1 MRRFI
6 LFVLMAMSLV
16 TMQAQTD
23 NADWQDVS
31 TDNDTIR
38 HDSIHNRDTEN
49 TYSPLEQFL
58 PPSPQAAALARYGEY
73 PVSLATGV
81 PEIKIP
87 LYEIKLG
94 NYTLPISISYHA
106 SGIKVDDV
114 ASTVGLG
121 WVLNAGGA
129 ISRTIVGAPDFKSS
143 SLDYDTLYRSY
154 DRFLSVYNSNQYYG
168 IVTPILQ
175 DCLNQSA
182 YDIASDRYSYNF
194 GTMAGVFRYSHRD
207 KRFVVLNHHP
217 IWIDHSNYSNDGYF
231 SIIDSDGTTY
241 IFNKK
246 ENSWVGENNG
256 HIPTT
261 WYLTEIQ
268 TPYGNINFSYQSV
281 EDFETKH
288 WGESLSVGTHYYY
301 DTGAGEQNEIRGIN
315 NTSSYFI
322 HHSVV
327 LLKKIEWNGNSM
339 LFNYNNDRSDIAKY
353 RLTSIIVKGCD
364 TQIFKTISLNN
375 NSYLGNSQDNKRM
388 LLSSLSISDEGTYN
402 FGYNTTILPNYSDI
416 GKRDYWGYFN
426 NASSLHIVARE
437 AAIAAYQQFSINNT
451 CFDYPVK
458 SPDLSYAKAGI
469 LEGITYPTGGHTTFS
484 YELNLNGTVG
494 GLRVDSIVD
503 TGTDTSPKLRHYS
516 YSGYATQDSPR
527 DALIYTTYHAYGTI
541 FPGILHYSEK
551 ATCSSESLI
560 PLCDGS
566 GSTVFYDNVIET
578 DGFGNKIKYHYTN
591 GRILPYNFDYS
602 ANPWPQ
608 FSSTSL
614 QDEGTCD
621 PLLDRKEYYQGS
633 NILLRKELYEYQ
645 ENELD
650 SFEIGVKILNTLTGS
665 TINGEPIPITMLD
678 YKNSNVTIPIRQMKG
693 YVKTFSLS
701 SKTITE
707 YKQTAGGQTQ
717 PTISTTETYTYDP
730 QFRTLQPKTITKT
743 NSDGKVF
750 RTTNTYTFES
760 NQQPYTT
767 MANYYNMVDQIIETK
782 DYCDNSLIRTQKT
795 TYLYQNDWYY
805 PEYIYESLLN
815 NTQTE
820 KLHLSDYDS
829 HGNPRTVIENGSDK
843 TALVWGFKY
852 SWPVAKVSGLG
863 YSDLT
868 GLGLTSTLNNI
879 AQDSVPSRMAN
890 YLTTLRNGIGNNGL
904 VTTYNYKPL
913 YGVSAIT
920 AESGYTTYYDYGSNG
935 KLSKIRD
942 SRGPLQ
948 QFSYQ
953 YAHPYSGSN
962 NTTNFV
968 RTTDMLSSSTGKI
981 TCQYYDGLGRPIE
994 TAKNI
999 KGKYVYTLQKY
1010 DAKGRISE
1018 DWLPAPNNTTLS
1030 YLSSIASISS
1040 SFYSDNHAYSVT
1052 TYDALDR
1059 PTFIQSPGNAW
1070 HNASKG
1076 ISKQYLSN
1084 ASNSVKRYQA
1094 SLSNNNIIMNGI
1106 YAANTLYA
1114 EKTTDEDNR
1123 AVTVFS
1129 DKLGRKILERR
1140 GTDNDTY
1147 FVYDD
1152 LGQLRFVMPPEVAD
1166 YYESNSSQ
1174 SFSAQSNVMLQYGYE
1189 YRYDSRHNCIYKRL
1203 PGCDPV
1209 YYVYDKAGRCILSQD
1224 GVQRN
1229 SGKWSFNIPD
1239 IYGRTALTGICSMS
1253 ISYTNE
1259 PYKNTV
1265 VYAYRSSPSSSILGY
1280 LLSGISMNISSVYL
1294 ANYYDDYS
1302 FIGSGL
1308 APTALNYATPPTGG
1322 YGTQGLTVPR
1332 GLLTG
1337 TAVGCINSSGVS
1349 SRNYS
1354 AIYYDNKE
1362 RIIQTRSTNH
1372 MNGNDYEY
1380 TGYTYTDNISK
1391 RQHVHSASG
1400 MSTQTETYT
1409 YEYNNNTGL
1418 LERTKHKLNTNSEL
1432 TLHQNTYN
1440 DIGLLT
1446 GKTNGNFSGATETYT
1461 YNVRSWL
1468 KTISAGTLFN
1478 ETLYYNDTYG
1488 GSTPQYG
1495 GNLSAITWKADSKT
1509 RGYKFTYDVLSRLTK
1524 AQYMENGSA
1533 SSHYNTEYTYDKMGN
1548 ILTLKRNGKLNDTSY
1563 PIIDNLTFTYT
1574 GNQVTRIDDSG
1585 STPTYTGA
1593 FNFVNG
1599 VSQSNEYTY
1608 DKNGNL
1614 TKDLNKNISSIQYN
1628 LLNLPTSIT
1637 YSSGKSA
1644 TYIYDATG
1652 RKLRTSYK
1660 ASASATAV
1668 PTDYCGNMIYENG
1681 VLKQILVDGGYISF
1695 SGSAP
1700 YYHFY
1705 LKDHLGNN
1713 CVALSPSGTA
1723 EQVNHYYPFGGLL
1736 GESTGNTVQRF
1747 RYNGKELDRTHGID
1761 WYDYGARHMTPDAG
1775 RFTTI
1780 DPMAEKYYNISPY
1793 AYCANNPVN
1802 YIDSDGKRPKAK
1814 EAALMAAYAYR
1825 DKDAVSYL
1833 KLLNDAGWKLSDFKT
1848 SIIKNHTEWYQN
1860 GLQSELFEKTINGKT
1875 EYVYA
1880 YAGTN
1885 SFEDV
1890 LEDIAQLAGVSPQYK
1905 TAINNAKT
1913 LSNELGHNEL
1923 TFVGHSLGGGE
1934 AAAASMATGRSAIT
1948 FNPASVSQV
1957 TTFSNNLGITSK
1969 ITNYRTKGINHGRTK
1984 YIFGGDPIS
1993 NIQDNLG
2000 IGAPG
2005 FTIPIYIDYL
2015 SHSISEFLN
2024 HDLPE
2029 R

>member
-1 MRRFI
+1 MRISI
-6 LFVLMAMSLV
+6 LFVLMVMSMV

-31 TDNDTIR
+31 NDNDTVRQDTIP
-38 HDSIHNRDTEN
+38 NRDEEEN

-94 NYTLPISISYHA
+94 KYTLPISISYHA

-217 IWIDHSNYSNDGYF
+217 IWIDQSNYSNDGYF

-301 DTGAGEQNEIRGIN
+301 DTDAGEQNEIRGIN

-364 TQIFKTISLNN
+364 TQIFKTISFNN
-375 NSYLGNSQDNKRM
+375 NSYLGNSQNNNRM

-451 CFDYPVK
+451 CVDYPVK
-458 SPDLSYAKAGI
+458 SPNLSYAKAGI
-469 LEGITYPTGGHTTFS
+469 LESITYPTGGHTAFS

-494 GLRVDSIVD
+494 GLTVGSIVD
-503 TGTDTSPKLRHYS
+503 TGTDTSSKLRYYS

-541 FPGILHYSEK
+541 FPGISHYSEK

-578 DGFGNKIKYHYTN
+578 DGFGNKIKYHFTN

-608 FSSTSL
+608 FSPTSL

-782 DYCDNSLIRTQKT
+782 DYCDNTLLRTQKT

-805 PEYIYESLLN
+805 PEYTYESLLN

-852 SWPVAKVSGLG
+852 SWPVAKISGLS

-868 GLGLTSTLNNI
+868 GLGLTNTLNNI

-890 YLTTLRNGIGNNGL
+890 YLTTLRSGIGNNGL

-920 AESGYTTYYDYGSNG
+920 AESGYTTYFDYGSNG

-942 SRGPLQ
+942 DRGPLQ

-1010 DAKGRISE
+1010 DAKGRVSE

-1030 YLSSIASISS
+1030 YLSNIASISS

-1076 ISKQYLSN
+1076 ISKEYMSN
-1084 ASNSVKRYQA
+1084 AANSVKRYQA
-1094 SLSNNNIIMNGI
+1094 SLTNNNIILNGI
-1106 YAANTLYA
+1106 YAVNTLYA
-1114 EKTTDEDNR
+1114 EKTTDEDDR

-1147 FVYDD
+1147 YVYDD

-1174 SFSAQSNVMLQYGYE
+1174 SFSAQSNVMLQYGFE
-1189 YRYDSRHNCIYKRL
+1189 YRYDSRYNCIYKRL

-1209 YYVYDKAGRCILSQD
+1209 YYIYDKAGRCILSQD

-1239 IYGRTALTGICSMS
+1239 IYGRTVLTGICSMN
-1253 ISYTNE
+1253 ITYTNE

-1265 VYAYRSSPSSSILGY
+1265 VYAYRSSSSNSILGY
-1280 LLSGISMNISSVYL
+1280 LFNGISMSNSSAYL

-1308 APTALNYATPPTGG
+1308 APTTLNYATPPTGG

-1354 AIYYDNKE
+1354 AIYYDNKGSV
-1362 RIIQTRSTNH
+1362 IQTRSTNH

-1446 GKTNGNFSGATETYT
+1446 GKTNGNISGATEAYT

-1599 VSQSNEYTY
+1599 SSQSNEYTY

-1644 TYIYDATG
+1644 AYIYDATG

-1780 DPMAEKYYNISPY
+1780 DPMAEKYYNTSPY
-1793 AYCANNPVN
+1793 AYCGNNPMRF
-1802 YIDSDGKRPKAK
+1802 IDPTGKYEVDSLMTNNSYYPVVAVFQSNIEKSGKGALSQDLRAAMKAK
-1814 EAALMAAYAYR
+1814 VPILKVDNVTDFSEALKELKERDINVNTYTLNSHGTGGNSNSPAYFYIGY
-1825 DKDAVSYL
+1825 DPITSNTDLTQL
-1833 KLLNDAGWKLSDFKT
+1833 K
-1848 SIIKNHTEWYQN
+1848 E
-1860 GLQSELFEKTINGKT
+1860 GL
-1875 EYVYA
+1875 V
-1880 YAGTN
+1880 
-1885 SFEDV
+1885 
-1890 LEDIAQLAGVSPQYK
+1890 
-1905 TAINNAKT
+1905 
-1913 LSNELGHNEL
+1913 GHNIFIGACNIGSTKSGESL
-1923 TFVGHSLGGGE
+1923 LMSFAEQTKSSVIAAAHQVLGGYKYDG
-1934 AAAASMATGRSAIT
+1934 SMSLNPT
-1948 FNPASVSQV
+1948 FNNYKISMNGSPVRSIYDVRIDKNS
-1957 TTFSNNLGITSK
+1957 GITWRFDAK
-1969 ITNYRTKGINHGRTK
+1969 LPFY
-1984 YIFGGDPIS
+1984 F
-1993 NIQDNLG
+1993 NI
-2000 IGAPG
+2000 
-2005 FTIPIYIDYL
+2005 
-2015 SHSISEFLN
+2015 
-2024 HDLPE
+2024 

>member
-6 LFVLMAMSLV
+6 LFVLMVMSMV
-16 TMQAQTD
+16 TIQAQTD
-23 NADWQDVS
+23 NADRQGVS
-31 TDNDTIR
+31 TDTIR
-38 HDSIHNRDTEN
+38 LDSIPNRDTEN
-49 TYSPLEQFL
+49 PYSPLEQFL

-175 DCLNQSA
+175 DCLNLSS

-217 IWIDHSNYSNDGYF
+217 IWISHSNYNNDGYF

-246 ENSWVGENNG
+246 ENSWVSENNG
-256 HIPTT
+256 QIPTT

-268 TPYGNINFSYQSV
+268 TPNGNINFSYQSV

-339 LFNYNNDRSDIAKY
+339 LFYYNNDRNDIAKY
-353 RLTSIIVKGCD
+353 RLTSIVVKGCD
-364 TQIFKTISLNN
+364 AQIFKTISFNN
-375 NSYLGNSQDNKRM
+375 NSYLGNSQNNNRM

-402 FGYNTTILPNYSDI
+402 FSYNTTILPNYSDI

-426 NASSLHIVARE
+426 NTSSLHIVARE
-437 AAIAAYQQFSINNT
+437 SAIAAYQQFSINNT
-451 CFDYPVK
+451 CVDYPVK
-458 SPDLSYAKAGI
+458 SPNLSFAKAGI
-469 LEGITYPTGGHTTFS
+469 LESITYPTGGQTAFS

-494 GLRVDSIVD
+494 GLRVSSIVD
-503 TGTDTSPKLRHYS
+503 TGTDTSSKLRQYS

-527 DALIYTTYHAYGTI
+527 DALIYTTYHVYGTI
-541 FPGILHYSEK
+541 FPGIFHYSEK

-578 DGFGNKIKYHYTN
+578 DGFGNKIKYHYTY
-591 GRILPYNFDYS
+591 GRILPYNFDYTV
-602 ANPWPQ
+602 NPWPQ
-608 FSSTSL
+608 FSPSSL

-743 NSDGKVF
+743 NSEGKVF

-782 DYCDNSLIRTQKT
+782 DYCDNTLLRTQKT

-805 PEYIYESLLN
+805 PEYTYESLLN

-852 SWPVAKVSGLG
+852 SWPVAKVSGLS

-868 GLGLTSTLNNI
+868 GLGLTNTLNNI

-890 YLTTLRNGIGNNGL
+890 YLTTLRSGIGNNGL

-920 AESGYTTYYDYGSNG
+920 AESGYTTYFDYGSNG

-942 SRGPLQ
+942 DRGPLQ

-962 NTTNFV
+962 NTTNYV

-999 KGKYVYTLQKY
+999 NGKYVYTLQKY
-1010 DAKGRISE
+1010 DAKGRVSE

-1030 YLSSIASISS
+1030 YLSYIASISS

-1076 ISKQYLSN
+1076 ISKEYMSN
-1084 ASNSVKRYQA
+1084 AANSVKRYQA
-1094 SLSNNNIIMNGI
+1094 SLTNNNIILNGI
-1106 YAANTLYA
+1106 HAVNTLYA
-1114 EKTTDEDNR
+1114 EKTTDEDDR

-1147 FVYDD
+1147 YVYDD

-1174 SFSAQSNVMLQYGYE
+1174 SFSAQSNVMLQYGFE

-1209 YYVYDKAGRCILSQD
+1209 YYIYDKAGRCILSQD

-1239 IYGRTALTGICSMS
+1239 IYGRTVLTGICSMN
-1253 ISYTNE
+1253 ITYTNE

-1265 VYAYRSSPSSSILGY
+1265 VYAYRSSSSNSILGY
-1280 LLSGISMNISSVYL
+1280 LFNGISMSNSSAYL

-1308 APTALNYATPPTGG
+1308 APTTLNYATPPTGG

-1354 AIYYDNKE
+1354 AIYYDNKG
-1362 RIIQTRSTNH
+1362 RVIQTRSTNH

-1409 YEYNNNTGL
+1409 YEYSNNTGL

-1446 GKTNGNFSGATETYT
+1446 GKTNGNISGATEAYT

-1468 KTISAGTLFN
+1468 KTISAGTLFS

-1488 GSTPQYG
+1488 GSAPQYG

-1563 PIIDNLTFTYT
+1563 PTIDNLTFTYT

-1599 VSQSNEYTY
+1599 SSQSNEYTY

-1644 TYIYDATG
+1644 AYIYDATG

-1780 DPMAEKYYNISPY
+1780 DPMAEKYYNTSPY

-1802 YIDSDGKRPKAK
+1802 TIDPNGMEKLDVLDPEDDENEKIKKAITIYNDEK
-1814 EAALMAAYAYR
+1814 NVINIWAHGSPNGMTVFDKNRGENTTITDAKGFVNFLNKNSNVWKNR
-1825 DKDAVSYL
+1825 KDNEQITIVLHSCRTGDKDNGKPGFAQRVSSSIENAVIIAPEQNIYIVSGVEKGTYFDTVKSTYNFHGAESRWMQFESGERTNTYKGNSL
-1833 KLLNDAGWKLSDFKT
+1833 PGTAGYHYVTNQSSWYDKLLNFF
-1848 SIIKNHTEWYQN
+1848 
-1860 GLQSELFEKTINGKT
+1860 GL
-1875 EYVYA
+1875 
-1880 YAGTN
+1880 
-1885 SFEDV
+1885 
-1890 LEDIAQLAGVSPQYK
+1890 
-1905 TAINNAKT
+1905 
-1913 LSNELGHNEL
+1913 
-1923 TFVGHSLGGGE
+1923 
-1934 AAAASMATGRSAIT
+1934 
-1948 FNPASVSQV
+1948 
-1957 TTFSNNLGITSK
+1957 
-1969 ITNYRTKGINHGRTK
+1969 
-1984 YIFGGDPIS
+1984 
-1993 NIQDNLG
+1993 
-2000 IGAPG
+2000 
-2005 FTIPIYIDYL
+2005 
-2015 SHSISEFLN
+2015 
-2024 HDLPE
+2024 
-2029 R
+2029 